1 MTKEGPL
8 ALLLKDITSLYS
20 EAIFYDYSAYYFGM
34 ILDKLW
40 LLSMCQSKYAMPPVY
55 IQVSHWGHFKK
66 IEHLLSPGDST
77 YFIFMGS
84 KVDSIFLSKYQIF
97 QIES

>member
-1 MTKEGPL
+1 MPDEVGPNLWGYQDDHAAGILKKKIGVTKEGPL
-8 ALLLKDITSLYS
+8 ALLLKDITSLCT
-20 EAIFYDYSAYYFGM
+20 EAIFYDHSAYYFGM

-66 IEHLLSPGDST
+66 I
-77 YFIFMGS
+77 
-84 KVDSIFLSKYQIF
+84 
-97 QIES
+97 